1 MTRYFYYIIGFF
13 RWQNSGRLVIMTI
26 AFILLGTL
34 VYRCLEGWS
43 WIDSYY
49 FSVMTLTTVG
59 YGEMHPT
66 NDLSKIFTTVYI
78 FSGLG
83 IVLSFVTAFFEYRV
97 EVIDRIHKTIK

>member
-1 MTRYFYYIIGFF
+1 
-13 RWQNSGRLVIMTI
+13 
-26 AFILLGTL
+26 
-34 VYRCLEGWS
+34 
-43 WIDSYY
+43 
-49 FSVMTLTTVG
+49 MTLTTVG

-97 EVIDRIHKTIK
+97 EVMDRIHKTIK